1 MKKYFLLLV
10 YGLFLTLGIQ
20 GMLFAQF
27 MEEEKRFHISG
38 FMQTVYMDINFDSDE
53 NMMSALAPQL
63 NDNGYFVQ
71 SDLNIYFTFFVDDGW
86 KAFSEIAFRYTP
98 TGNITIEPETTQVVD
113 ETTGEVTLYSTG
125 NMIGTPFDSSYMT
138 PTFSLSKYGSIDIER
153 AYIEWN
159 ELSYANLRFGRFFT
173 PFGIWQRDHGAPI
186 LTSIR
191 LPMLVQ
197 PPLPGLGMPK
207 AQTGV
212 ELVGTMDAGTL
223 IEYMAYVGNGISNA
237 DALYDNNK
245 NKGVGAFL
253 NIKLPTIADKIDLEL
268 GGSGYY
274 GKTTH
279 ISQKT
284 YLLDI
289 GTSDL
294 LDSTN
299 PNNIVVTM
307 DYDPSQD
314 KYTTKQWD
322 TIALAHLK
330 LSISSLPFD
339 GTFVLQAEGLH
350 QWMDKDD
357 DPRIVDLVH
366 GYAVQEDDAKYYTY
380 YGQVEYQF
388 YGKIAPYFRY
398 EIMSLDSDIAQNV
411 VLLENSTM
419 YTMGI
424 SFKPKPRIAIKIE
437 SIIVDIETDF
447 GNMANL
453 SDPTKDVKMNNDM
466 IYYLA
471 GISVAF

>member
-1 MKKYFLLLV
+1 MKILFGLIVLLL
-10 YGLFLTLGIQ
+10 TLSTQ
-20 GMLFAQF
+20 SMLYAQYI
-27 MEEEKRFHISG
+27 EEENRYHITG
-38 FMQTVYMDINFDSDE
+38 FLQTVYIDFDFDSDD
-53 NMMSALAPQL
+53 NMLSSISPSQ
-63 NDNGYFVQ
+63 NDNGNFVQ
-71 SDLNIYFTFFVDDGW
+71 SDLNLYFTFFVDKGW
-86 KAFSEIAFRYTP
+86 KAFSEITFRYSP
-98 TGNITIEPETTQVVD
+98 TGEIEKEPETTQVVD
-113 ETTGEVTLYSTG
+113 DSTGEVTLYSTG

-159 ELSYANLRFGRFFT
+159 ELSYANLRFGRYFT

-197 PPLPGLGMPK
+197 APIIGIGMPK

-212 ELVGTMDAGTL
+212 ELVGSMDVAGTL
-223 IEYMAYVGNGISNA
+223 FEYMAYVGNGISNA
-237 DALYDNNK
+237 DALYDDNK
-245 NKGVGAFL
+245 NKAAGGFL
-253 NIKLPTIADKIDLEL
+253 NIKLPTIADKIDLEF

-274 GKTTH
+274 GKTTI

-307 DYDPSQD
+307 DYDPSKD
-314 KYTTKQWD
+314 EYTKKQWD

-330 LSISSLPFD
+330 LSIGSLPFD
-339 GTFVLQAEGLH
+339 GTFILQTEGLY
-350 QWMDKDD
+350 QWMDKDND
-357 DPRIVDLVH
+357 NRIVNSVH
-366 GYAVQEDDAKYYTY
+366 GYPVQEDDAKYYTY

-388 YGKIAPYFRY
+388 YNKIAPYFRY
-398 EIMSLDSDIAQNV
+398 EYMAMDTDISQTSIIIESSNIYIIGM
-411 VLLENSTM
+411 N
-419 YTMGI
+419 
-424 SFKPKPRIAIKIE
+424 FKPKPRIAIKVE
-437 SIIVDIETDF
+437 CDIVDMESDV

-453 SDPTKDVKMNNDM
+453 LDPTKDVKRNNDM
-466 IYYLA
+466 VIYMA